1 MKKTL
6 YEQLDIQE
14 TASHE
19 EIKIAYR
26 KLANKY
32 HPDKNGGDKN
42 SENLFKEIN
51 TIYHILSN
59 NDLRKKYDDELRVE
73 RIYRTSF
80 STSQRQHSYKTTQKQ
95 HASTINEE
103 GKNQPNVFSRVI
115 IISIIAL
122 LIYLSMKDS
131 RTHSNDSFNYPNN
144 EQTGEISFDTLSA
157 KQEKA
162 LMEIKNML
170 DSTAEPF
177 KELELIEMPSHIMQL
192 EHIQL
197 KQEFKT
203 KDSDMKLPL
212 TGEIKF

>member
-51 TIYHILSN
+51 TIYQILSN

-80 STSQRQHSYKTTQKQ
+80 CTSQRQHSYKTTQKQ
-95 HASTINEE
+95 HSSTINEE
-103 GKNQPNVFSRVI
+103 GKN
-115 IISIIAL
+115 L
-122 LIYLSMKDS
+122 
-131 RTHSNDSFNYPNN
+131 
-144 EQTGEISFDTLSA
+144 
-157 KQEKA
+157 
-162 LMEIKNML
+162 
-170 DSTAEPF
+170 
-177 KELELIEMPSHIMQL
+177 
-192 EHIQL
+192 
-197 KQEFKT
+197 
-203 KDSDMKLPL
+203 
-212 TGEIKF
+212 

>member
-32 HPDKNGGDKN
+32 HPDKNGGDEN
-42 SENLFKEIN
+42 SENLFKELN

-73 RIYRTSF
+73 RIHRTSF
-80 STSQRQHSYKTTQKQ
+80 NTSQRQHSYKTTQKQ

-103 GKNQPNVFSRVI
+103 GKNQPNVVNRVI

-144 EQTGEISFDTLSA
+144 EQTGEISFDTFSV

-170 DSTAEPF
+170 DSRN
-177 KELELIEMPSHIMQL
+177 SN
-192 EHIQL
+192 
-197 KQEFKT
+197 
-203 KDSDMKLPL
+203 
-212 TGEIKF
+212 